1 APTPEKG
8 PLTMLIDLHAHAPHP
23 DYYDQDPYWG
33 PAFESQPD
41 GDIKLRV
48 GDWILSLGAPERKAA
63 LRKAKAEGQ
72 ALNVQDYMA
81 RWRDPKTRLA
91 GMDAAGQNA
100 QVVSVPSHCYM
111 YWTPLEYAIPFA
123 RKVNDVL
130 AEYCSGAPDR
140 LMFWAQAPLQNP
152 EEAAKEIRRACTQ
165 LGAKG
170 LGAGGSNFGG
180 LEFDS
185 REMDPVWEAL
195 CDLDLP
201 MFVHGYN
208 QSVTWGKNAN
218 SDRYETT
225 AIVGMNY
232 DETKAFWYLV
242 NGGVFDRFPKLKV
255 YITHGGGFVPYQLG
269 RLAQTNPNL
278 DTFHNKKPVLDYLKN
293 FYFDVELHELPMR
306 QALIDVIGA
315 DRILYG
321 SNFGGSDAVR
331 HDLTDG
337 LRLSDDDLQRIRWSN
352 ACELLHLDPAKVG
365 AVAKQGEAA

>member
-1 APTPEKG
+1 
-8 PLTMLIDLHAHAPHP
+8 MLIDLHAHAPHP
-23 DYYDQDPYWG
+23 DYYNQDPYWG

-48 GDWILSLGAPERKAA
+48 GDWILSLGAPERKVA
-63 LRKAKAEGQ
+63 LRKAKAEGK
-72 ALNVQDYMA
+72 ALSVSEYTS

-111 YWTPLEYAIPFA
+111 YWTELDYAIPFA

-130 AEYCSGAPDR
+130 SSYCAEAPDR
-140 LMFWAQAPLQNP
+140 LMFWAQAALQNP
-152 EEAAKEIRRACTQ
+152 VEAAKEIRRACTE

-185 REMDPVWEAL
+185 KEMDPVWEAL

-218 SDRYETT
+218 TDRFETT
-225 AIVGMNY
+225 SIVGMNY
-232 DETKAFWYLV
+232 DETKAFWYLI
-242 NGGVFDRFPKLKV
+242 NGGVFDRFPNLKV

-278 DTFHNKKPVLDYLKN
+278 DTYHNKKPFLDYLRN
-293 FYFDVELHELPMR
+293 FYFDVELHEVPMR

-337 LRLSDDDLQRIRWSN
+337 LKLSDHDLQLIRWKN

-365 AVAKQGEAA
+365 AVTPQAVTA